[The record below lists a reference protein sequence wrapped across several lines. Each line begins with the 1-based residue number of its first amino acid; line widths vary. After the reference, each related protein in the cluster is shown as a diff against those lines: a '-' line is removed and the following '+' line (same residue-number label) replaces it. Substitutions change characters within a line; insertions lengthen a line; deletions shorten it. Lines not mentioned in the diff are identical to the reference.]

1 MVGWLQPLVGFLY
14 LDWPRSIEFGWFW
27 PILYQYWAME
37 HKVASPSCRR
47 MEGDAY
53 FNFVAGTGSGWVVK
67 GANSVLG
74 VEVYT
79 ICFVAATT

>member
-1 MVGWLQPLVGFLY
+1 
-14 LDWPRSIEFGWFW
+14 
-27 PILYQYWAME
+27 
-37 HKVASPSCRR
+37 

-53 FNFVAGTGSGWVVK
+53 FNFVAGTGSGWVVTA
-67 GANSVLG
+67 ANSVLG